1 MATNPRTHLPSTD
14 LKVDKELQSVD
25 GAPVADLVRYWGVTD
40 TSRTRPNQPPTS
52 TDPATTRPA
61 SRPERT
67 PSTPP
72 TPHDNPPLTS
82 ANVLNVRS
90 HLNVGRPP
98 APGAAAPGVGV
109 SPGVGVITAFIAGQ
123 ITATW
128 TDPPAGSERPEPIL
142 IRRRPGATD
151 DRPGF
156 GDRRARTPLSCA
168 LAPIGGP
175 EPPVADPP
183 GGSATASEI
192 RSRTGRPG
200 LGGARRATST

>member
-25 GAPVADLVRYWGVTD
+25 GAPVADLVRYWGVPD
-40 TSRTRPNQPPTS
+40 TPSTRPNQPPTS

-72 TPHDNPPLTS
+72 TPHHNPPLTS

-98 APGAAAPGVGV
+98 LADGPAVRTRRGRVRSAPAMVA
-109 SPGVGVITAFIAGQ
+109 
-123 ITATW
+123 
-128 TDPPAGSERPEPIL
+128 D
-142 IRRRPGATD
+142 RRRWV
-151 DRPGF
+151 R
-156 GDRRARTPLSCA
+156 
-168 LAPIGGP
+168 APIPNVKGS
-175 EPPVADPP
+175 VP
-183 GGSATASEI
+183 G
-192 RSRTGRPG
+192 
-200 LGGARRATST
+200 TSDSF

>member
-25 GAPVADLVRYWGVTD
+25 GAPVADLVRYWGVPD
-40 TSRTRPNQPPTS
+40 TPSTRPNQPPTS

-72 TPHDNPPLTS
+72 TPHHNPPLTS

-98 APGAAAPGVGV
+98 CPHEPPSPRARQGRTQSAHHCSPGHALPAAASAAVRGAHDCLKLGSNVN
-109 SPGVGVITAFIAGQ
+109 SL
-123 ITATW
+123 ATQ
-128 TDPPAGSERPEPIL
+128 
-142 IRRRPGATD
+142 
-151 DRPGF
+151 
-156 GDRRARTPLSCA
+156 
-168 LAPIGGP
+168 
-175 EPPVADPP
+175 
-183 GGSATASEI
+183 
-192 RSRTGRPG
+192 GR
-200 LGGARRATST
+200 

>member
-25 GAPVADLVRYWGVTD
+25 GAPVAALVRYWGVPD
-40 TSRTRPNQPPTS
+40 TPSTRPNQPPTS

-72 TPHDNPPLTS
+72 TPHHNPPLTS

-98 APGAAAPGVGV
+98 QLGELWRARSERDPPNRTFPAAVGQRDPAHPPMAAPH
-109 SPGVGVITAFIAGQ
+109 
-123 ITATW
+123 
-128 TDPPAGSERPEPIL
+128 
-142 IRRRPGATD
+142 
-151 DRPGF
+151 
-156 GDRRARTPLSCA
+156 
-168 LAPIGGP
+168 
-175 EPPVADPP
+175 
-183 GGSATASEI
+183 
-192 RSRTGRPG
+192 
-200 LGGARRATST
+200 

>member
-25 GAPVADLVRYWGVTD
+25 GAPVADLVRYWGVPD
-40 TSRTRPNQPPTS
+40 TPSTRPNQPPTS

-72 TPHDNPPLTS
+72 TPHHNPPLTS

-98 APGAAAPGVGV
+98 APETARLGRRALRLRSCAEVPAGAADLGAAA
-109 SPGVGVITAFIAGQ
+109 
-123 ITATW
+123 
-128 TDPPAGSERPEPIL
+128 
-142 IRRRPGATD
+142 GA
-151 DRPGF
+151 
-156 GDRRARTPLSCA
+156 AR
-168 LAPIGGP
+168 
-175 EPPVADPP
+175 
-183 GGSATASEI
+183 
-192 RSRTGRPG
+192 
-200 LGGARRATST
+200 GGARPRRGRQGRLPAPRHRLRGDVRSWCDDQSLPWCERALGQPVVVPSAEVRLSKHALMPQVGLSRP

>member
-25 GAPVADLVRYWGVTD
+25 GAPVADLVRYWGVPD
-40 TSRTRPNQPPTS
+40 TPPTRPNQPPTS

-72 TPHDNPPLTS
+72 TPHHNPPLTS

-98 APGAAAPGVGV
+98 HGGCRRAPLTLLRGRAVRC
-109 SPGVGVITAFIAGQ
+109 VIK
-123 ITATW
+123 
-128 TDPPAGSERPEPIL
+128 
-142 IRRRPGATD
+142 RPGAT
-151 DRPGF
+151 G
-156 GDRRARTPLSCA
+156 
-168 LAPIGGP
+168 
-175 EPPVADPP
+175 
-183 GGSATASEI
+183 TAV
-192 RSRTGRPG
+192 
-200 LGGARRATST
+200 